1 MLATV
6 LGMQGPIKPP
16 SGINGGRLITER
28 ESPYN
33 YIQVVQSGQETQ
45 LVLNEGLGIHSIYN
59 PDRILTQGPWDY
71 FMVAPFFNN
80 APFAQ
85 EQVKRMCIIGLGAGT
100 LPREFTA
107 AYGPMPIDGV
117 EIDGEIVTMGRQHF
131 AMNEPNLNVIV
142 QDGRYFLRS
151 TEQKYDIIGIDAYQ
165 QPYIPFQLTTTEFFN
180 EVKEHLTPTGV
191 TVINVG
197 RTTTDFRL
205 VDALA
210 QNIRTVF
217 PNVYIIDSQ
226 RFTNSLVV
234 ATNDKTQL
242 SNFAQNAE
250 RLTNPLLR
258 EVALA
263 SLDTG
268 NMREEI
274 RAKAFFT
281 DDKAP
286 IEQLID
292 LIIFNAAQ
300 TGKA

>member
-1 MLATV
+1 
-6 LGMQGPIKPP
+6 
-16 SGINGGRLITER
+16 
-28 ESPYN
+28 
-33 YIQVVQSGQETQ
+33 
-45 LVLNEGLGIHSIYN
+45 
-59 PDRILTQGPWDY
+59 
-71 FMVAPFFNN
+71 
-80 APFAQ
+80 
-85 EQVKRMCIIGLGAGT
+85 
-100 LPREFTA
+100 
-107 AYGPMPIDGV
+107 
-117 EIDGEIVTMGRQHF
+117 MGRQHF

-165 QPYIPFQLTTTEFFN
+165 QPYIPFQLTTTEFFD
-180 EVKEHLTPTGV
+180 EVKQHLTPTGV
-191 TVINVG
+191 AVINVG

-226 RFTNSLVV
+226 RFTNSLVI

-242 SNFAQNAE
+242 SNFAQNAG

-263 SLDTG
+263 SLATG
-268 NMREEI
+268 NMREE
-274 RAKAFFT
+274 RRTKVFFT

-300 TGKA
+300 TGKT